1 MFSASG
7 KIIGRPPR
15 PALFRLEM
23 SFLGMPVVQNTG
35 PVPAWPK
42 MHPPN
47 AFWLC
52 P

>member
-1 MFSASG
+1 
-7 KIIGRPPR
+7 
-15 PALFRLEM
+15 M
-23 SFLGMPVVQNTG
+23 SFIGIPVVQNTG
-35 PVPAWPK
+35 PVALWPK